1 MEAVQFIQIT
11 PEQLKDEILNG
22 VQSQINELKKHF
34 QPKEPTEYLTRRE
47 VANLLGVN
55 LTTLNNWT
63 RKGILKSYGIGG
75 RVYYKRHEVENAVIE
90 LKN

>member
-1 MEAVQFIQIT
+1 METIQFIQVT
-11 PEQLKDEILNG
+11 PEQLKEEILNG
-22 VQSQINELKKHF
+22 VQNQINELKKHF
-34 QPKEPTEYLTRRE
+34 EPKEPTEYLTRRE

-75 RVYYKRHEVENAVIE
+75 RVYYKRNEVENAIIE
-90 LKN
+90 LKA

>member
-11 PEQLKDEILNG
+11 PEQLKEQFSEV

-34 QPKEPTEYLTRRE
+34 QPKAPTEYLTRRE

-75 RVYYKRHEVENAVIE
+75 RVYYKRNEVESAVIE

>member
-11 PEQLKDEILNG
+11 PDQLKEQFSEV

-34 QPKEPTEYLTRRE
+34 EPKTPTEYLTRRE
-47 VANLLGVN
+47 VAKMLGIN

-63 RKGILKSYGIGG
+63 KKGILKSYGVGG
-75 RVYYKRHEVENAVIE
+75 RVYYKRNEVENAVIE
-90 LKN
+90 LK